1 MSMRNIL
8 NYLKVLEENNTREW
22 YHENKDMYERANYDF
37 EEMIRKLLYEIGKT
51 DDSVLP
57 YSPKE
62 LTFKLV
68 RDTRFSH
75 DKSPYNPSFRAHMAP
90 KGKLPIP
97 VGYYIMIKPG
107 NRSFLGGGLFADM
120 FKDAT
125 DRIRSHI
132 AGHSSEWTQIINSKD
147 FLKYFTV
154 CGSALKNVPRG
165 YDENHPQA
173 AYLKQKNWYL
183 EYSQSDEM
191 LQNDGFISFAGEI
204 FRAMQPFNT
213 YLNHALNGFVMPAR

>member
-1 MSMRNIL
+1 MNDIL
-8 NYLKVLEENNTREW
+8 DYLKALEENNTREW
-22 YHENKDMYERANYDF
+22 YHANKDMYERANRNF
-37 EEMIRKLLYEIGKT
+37 EEMIQKLIYEIGKT

-75 DKSPYNPSFRAHMAP
+75 DKSPYNPSFRAHMASC
-90 KGKLPIP
+90 GKLPIP
-97 VGYYIMIKPG
+97 VGYYMMIKPG

-132 AGHSSEWTQIINSKD
+132 AGHSSEWTQIMNSED

-154 CGSALKNVPRG
+154 CGSVLKNVPRG
-165 YDENHPQA
+165 YDESHPQA
-173 AYLKQKNWYL
+173 AYLKHKSWYM
-183 EYSQSDEM
+183 EYPVSDEM
-191 LQNDGFISFAGEI
+191 LQSDDFISFAGEI
-204 FRAMQPFNT
+204 FRAMQPFNAF
-213 YLNHALNGFVMPAR
+213 LNRGLAGFVMPAR